1 MGQRIVIQYSI
12 DMDELENEV
21 DRLLSCAVEKIDTAH
36 ATAHETDK
44 ELMSVFTMERIDNL
58 RKQLAAIDHTL
69 RDVSEII
76 NSYVVH
82 RTQES
87 LNIHPVI
94 DSTMTEELLKSQQNY
109 EVTS

>member
-21 DRLLSCAVEKIDTAH
+21 ERLLSWAVEKIDKAQ
-36 ATAHETDK
+36 ATAHKTDK